1 MKILPVTDPPF
12 QNYGQ
17 ILIGYDVKDL
27 LATLDKVTPLPEGVE
42 YVSEQESL
50 MDKTDEVKISKKHFR
65 AG

>member
-1 MKILPVTDPPF
+1 MKILPVTDPSF

-17 ILIGYDVKDL
+17 ILTGYDVKDL

-42 YVSEQESL
+42 YVPEQESL
-50 MDKTDEVKISKKHFR
+50 MDKTDDVKISKKHFR

>member
-1 MKILPVTDPPF
+1 MKILPVTDPSF

-17 ILIGYDVKDL
+17 SLTGYDVKDL

-42 YVSEQESL
+42 YVPEQESL
-50 MDKTDEVKISKKHFR
+50 MDKTDDVTISKKHFR